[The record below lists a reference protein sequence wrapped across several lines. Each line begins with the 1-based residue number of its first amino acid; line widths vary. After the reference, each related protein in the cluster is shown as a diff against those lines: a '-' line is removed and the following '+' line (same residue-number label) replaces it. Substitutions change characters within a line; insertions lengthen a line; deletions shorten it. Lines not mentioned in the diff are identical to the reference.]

1 MTKTRFLLTL
11 AAVLMI
17 PSFAQPIGGHSQG
30 QSGEFIQETKDVL
43 PGMAFI
49 PSGGFWM
56 GRNQL
61 WLVDELGWNERDRLD
76 DRPVHLVD
84 IDAFYLDLYET
95 TNEEYQRF
103 VQATGH
109 RKPLHWAAGKIP
121 GGKERHP
128 VYDISWDD
136 ADAYC
141 KWIGKRL
148 PTEAEWERA
157 ARGGLEKKLY
167 PWGDQLS
174 MSQKSSASTPAP
186 QAQNVKAAHTGFPN
200 GPTAVGSYPP
210 SGFGLFD
217 MTGNVWEWVSDW
229 YERDYY
235 SVSAG
240 RNPQGPARGMYRIF
254 RGGGWSDNDE
264 RNLMVHYR
272 NYTDPS
278 ARVPTIGVR
287 CAKSISANAH

>member
-1 MTKTRFLLTL
+1 MTKTRFLLAMISAFVL
-11 AAVLMI
+11 AF
-17 PSFAQPIGGHSQG
+17 FAPASPASVRG
-30 QSGEFIQETKDVL
+30 QSGNSSPHDDIPD
-43 PGMAFI
+43 MALI
-49 PSGGFWM
+49 PSGEFWM

-76 DRPVHLVD
+76 DRPVHLVY
-84 IDAFYLDLYET
+84 IDPFYIDRYET
-95 TNEEYQRF
+95 TNEDYQRF

-109 RKPLHWAAGKIP
+109 RLPLHWAAGKIP
-121 GGKERHP
+121 AGKQRHP
-128 VYDISWDD
+128 VYNISWED
-136 ADAYC
+136 AETYC
-141 KWIGKRL
+141 KWMDKRL

-167 PWGDQLS
+167 PWGDQLG
-174 MSQKSSASTPAP
+174 AP
-186 QAQNVKAAHTGFPN
+186 QRGNAPAAQTVRAAHTGFPN
-200 GPTAVGSYPP
+200 GPIVVGSYPP
-210 SGFGLFD
+210 NNFRLYD

-235 SVSAG
+235 SVSPD
-240 RNPQGPARGMYRIF
+240 RNPQGPAKGMYRVF

-264 RNLMVHYR
+264 RNLMLHYR

-287 CAKSISANAH
+287 CAKSIFANVR